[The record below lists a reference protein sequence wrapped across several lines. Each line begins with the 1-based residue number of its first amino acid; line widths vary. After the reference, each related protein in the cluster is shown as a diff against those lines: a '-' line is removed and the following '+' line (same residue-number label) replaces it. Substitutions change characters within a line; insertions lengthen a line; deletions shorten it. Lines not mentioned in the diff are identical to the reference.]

1 MTFADLM
8 TLLMCFFVLI
18 LSFSELDIL
27 KYKQLAGSMA
37 HAFGVQRD
45 IEAKDP
51 PKGINIIARE
61 FSPGQPMPTPL
72 NVVRQKT
79 TSDLR
84 IHLEV
89 GGHKTRPTP
98 TPRTRDIDPKDEV
111 TMKPENPA
119 QQKADQE
126 IEQKAAQHA
135 DEQAG
140 ERAQELPG
148 EQLTQDEIIR
158 REEALQKKVEEMQA
172 EQQEIRAE
180 QEAIGKER
188 EEIEKMKE
196 EIRQRE
202 EALRALEPRLDDA
215 TAEEILA
222 AREARERKRKLD
234 EDSRKILEEL
244 EEQIL
249 AGSVDVEREGQKIII
264 RIREKASFASGSADV
279 VASFK
284 PVLRR
289 LGEIIEGMEGRVIVA
304 GHTDPIPI
312 STARFRSNWE
322 LSAGRAVSVVHEL
335 LWQTAIP
342 LERFLVQ
349 GHGETQPVAPND
361 TAAERALNRRVEII
375 LLQGNDQEAEREIT
389 QRGVR
394 QPAAATRAE
403 PKPTAPDQGVEDAA
417 AAVTETTVDVDGAS
431 TAAGMAAQPVTPV
444 TPGVAEPTPE
454 VVEAPPLVATPAEAA
469 PAPAAAPDAAR
480 QTDAPRPGG
489 SGVTAGAVRAPR
501 PPSAPNPEQEMP

>member
-1 MTFADLM
+1 
-8 TLLMCFFVLI
+8 
-18 LSFSELDIL
+18 
-27 KYKQLAGSMA
+27 
-37 HAFGVQRD
+37 
-45 IEAKDP
+45 
-51 PKGINIIARE
+51 
-61 FSPGQPMPTPL
+61 
-72 NVVRQKT
+72 
-79 TSDLR
+79 
-84 IHLEV
+84 
-89 GGHKTRPTP
+89 
-98 TPRTRDIDPKDEV
+98 
-111 TMKPENPA
+111 MKPEQPA

-140 ERAQELPG
+140 ERARELPG

-158 REEALQKKVEEMQA
+158 REEALQKKMEEMQA
-172 EQQEIRAE
+172 EQQEVRAE
-180 QEAIGKER
+180 QEAIGKAR
-188 EEIEKMKE
+188 EEIERMKE
-196 EIRQRE
+196 EVRQRE
-202 EALRALEPRLDDA
+202 EALRALEQQEPRLDDA

-289 LGEIIEGMEGRVIVA
+289 LGEIIEGMEGRIIVA

-312 STARFRSNWE
+312 STPRFRSNWE

-403 PKPTAPDQGVEDAA
+403 PKPTAPDEGVEDAA
-417 AAVTETTVDVDGAS
+417 AAVTEATVDVDVPS

-444 TPGVAEPTPE
+444 TPGVAEPTPT
-454 VVEAPPLVATPAEAA
+454 VVEAPPLVATPADAA

-480 QTDAPRPGG
+480 HTDAPRPGG

-501 PPSAPNPEQEMP
+501 PPGAPNLEQEMP